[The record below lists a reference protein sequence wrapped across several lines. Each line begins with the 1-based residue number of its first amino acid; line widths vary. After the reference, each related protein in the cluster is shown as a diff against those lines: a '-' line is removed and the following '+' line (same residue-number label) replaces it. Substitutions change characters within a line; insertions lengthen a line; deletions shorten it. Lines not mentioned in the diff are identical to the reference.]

1 MSFQSDHPDQ
11 ERKHHQFLKTHSP
24 YPILITTAPKVTI
37 TLTSNTI
44 DQFHFNF
51 QSLFVSVSSFPSS
64 PLCPLSFREWRLFQ
78 LLLVRLCLSIS
89 SSSIKPLPQQKVSVC
104 VVFSFLSRA
113 GESFS
118 PLLATD
124 GSSRHLTEHFGPL
137 KPHKPEF

>member
-64 PLCPLSFREWRLFQ
+64 HLCPLSLLQRVEVVSASVSEALSFHLIFLNKAVAPVESFCVCCFQ
-78 LLLVRLCLSIS
+78 FPFPSWGVLLSIAGYRWVF
-89 SSSIKPLPQQKVSVC
+89 PTPDRALWTPQTPQ
-104 VVFSFLSRA
+104 
-113 GESFS
+113 
-118 PLLATD
+118 T
-124 GSSRHLTEHFGPL
+124 
-137 KPHKPEF
+137 